1 MVAASGFAENGL
13 TARGYAENGLT
24 TSGFAKNGLT
34 ASGFAENGLTAS
46 GFAENGL
53 TARGFALKRR
63 KVTTKK
69 IRTRSLERVLTPFLL
84 QISIALRNF
93 ELVCI
98 VDVYGFCYVSAKLG
112 LGCLKFRY
120 RDR

>member
-24 TSGFAKNGLT
+24 TSGFA
-34 ASGFAENGLTAS
+34 ENGLTTR

-63 KVTTKK
+63 KVTTQK

-98 VDVYGFCYVSAKLG
+98 VDVYGFWYVSAKLG

>member
-13 TARGYAENGLT
+13 AT
-24 TSGFAKNGLT
+24 
-34 ASGFAENGLTAS
+34 SGFAENGLTTR
-46 GFAENGL
+46 GFA
-53 TARGFALKRR
+53 TRGFALKRS
-63 KVTTKK
+63 KVTTQK
-69 IRTRSLERVLTPFLL
+69 IRTRSLERVLIPFLL
-84 QISIALRNF
+84 QISIALSNF

>member
-24 TSGFAKNGLT
+24 TSGFA
-34 ASGFAENGLTAS
+34 ENGLTTR

-63 KVTTKK
+63 KVTTQK
-69 IRTRSLERVLTPFLL
+69 IRTRALERVLTPFLL

-93 ELVCI
+93 EL
-98 VDVYGFCYVSAKLG
+98 YVLSMCMDSGMFLQN
-112 LGCLKFRY
+112 
-120 RDR
+120 